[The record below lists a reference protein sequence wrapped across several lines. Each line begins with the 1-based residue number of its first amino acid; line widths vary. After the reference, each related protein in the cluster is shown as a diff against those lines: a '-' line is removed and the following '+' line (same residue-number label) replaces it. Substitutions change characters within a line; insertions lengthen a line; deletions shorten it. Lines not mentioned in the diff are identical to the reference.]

1 VDGGDPEHDPER
13 VGEGVA
19 DRRLGAAA
27 GVLVPTPAKAPPWKA
42 AEMSSS
48 RPSRTVPAPTTTS
61 TSAEP
66 AIGGSWRRKV
76 RMRIEP
82 EDSPTV

>member
-1 VDGGDPEHDPER
+1 MRAEPTAGSVPPP
-13 VGEGVA
+13 
-19 DRRLGAAA
+19 AAA
-27 GVLVPTPAKAPPWKA
+27 VAAASVGVLVPTPAKAPPWKA
-42 AEMSSS
+42 AETSSS

-61 TSAEP
+61 TTAEP
-66 AIGGSWRRKV
+66 VIRGSWRRKV